1 MTTIL
6 SNPQIHGS
14 HYPNGNWKSQ
24 NFCDKTTKSGYQV
37 TWYKNGNIK
46 SSGNFENNK
55 PTGLHTL
62 WFFDGT
68 KRAEINYKDGKR
80 DGDFIIWHTNG
91 RIKSQGSYQNGQ
103 VTGIWTFWYFNGQ
116 KYKET
121 DTIRGTRLYWYD
133 NGQIKSKQY
142 RVFWK
147 GEEEHKDF
155 INYFRSTKNWDS
167 QGNVMDGDII
177 TVIESIRSYTKD
189 SVMKLSH
196 TSTGAITYFNKD
208 GTKQYEIEYQWIFD
222 SDWYFDIKSDRY
234 QWVDFV
240 VSHYSFFNKKG
251 NKTKLLECCE
261 KTRNE
266 DVLPYSYL
274 WNFYNDKG
282 ELIFEYNIKRLKYLN
297 IDLYDELTKINH
309 KELKKTLTHIEKYK
323 SIFEKQL
330 SFCLLDTQP
339 NSMFPKALFTNAQLD
354 LFDL

>member
-1 MTTIL
+1 
-6 SNPQIHGS
+6 
-14 HYPNGNWKSQ
+14 
-24 NFCDKTTKSGYQV
+24 V
-37 TWYKNGNIK
+37 TWYKNGNWK

-55 PTGLHTL
+55 PTGLRTL

-68 KRAEINYKDGKR
+68 KRAEINYKDGQR
-80 DGDFIIWHTNG
+80 DGEFTFWHNNG
-91 RIKSQGSYQNGQ
+91 KIKYQGSYINGQ
-103 VTGIWTFWYFNGQ
+103 VVGIWTLWYFNGQ

-133 NGQIKSKQY
+133 NGQMKSKQY
-142 RVFWK
+142 RVCWK
-147 GEEEHKDF
+147 DEEAHKDF
-155 INYFRSTKNWDS
+155 TNDYRSTKNWDS

-177 TVIESIRSYTKD
+177 TVKESIRSYTKD

-196 TSTGAITYFNKD
+196 TFTGAITYFNKD
-208 GTKQYEIEYQWIFD
+208 GTKQYEIEYEWIFD
-222 SDWYFDIKSDRY
+222 NDWYFDVKSDRH

-240 VSHYSFFNKKG
+240 IYKYNFFNKKG
-251 NKTKLLECCE
+251 NKTKLLECCG

-266 DVLPYSYL
+266 DVLPYSFL

-282 ELIFEYNIKRLKYLN
+282 ELIFEYDINRMKYMN

-309 KELKKTLTHIEKYK
+309 KELKKTLAHIEKYK

-330 SFCLLDTQP
+330 SLYLPDTQP
-339 NSMFPKALFTNAQLD
+339 DSMFPKALFTNTQLD

>member
-1 MTTIL
+1 MTTTL
-6 SNPQIHGS
+6 PNPKIHGS
-14 HYPNGNWKSQ
+14 HYSNGNW
-24 NFCDKTTKSGYQV
+24 
-37 TWYKNGNIK
+37 K

-55 PTGLHTL
+55 PTGLRTL

-80 DGDFIIWHTNG
+80 DGEFTFWYRDG
-91 RIKSQGSYQNGQ
+91 QIKSQGSYLNGQ
-103 VTGIWTFWYFNGQ
+103 VVGIWTLWYFNGQ
-116 KYKET
+116 QYKET

-133 NGQIKSKQY
+133 NGQMKSKQY

-147 GEEEHKDF
+147 GEDEHKDF
-155 INYFRSTKNWDS
+155 INDFRSTKNWDS
-167 QGNVMDGDII
+167 QGNVMNGDTV

-196 TSTGAITYFNKD
+196 TCTGAITYFNKD

-234 QWVDFV
+234 QWVDFAV
-240 VSHYSFFNKKG
+240 HHYNFFNKKG

-261 KTRNE
+261 KTRND

-309 KELKKTLTHIEKYK
+309 KELKKTLAHIEKYK

-330 SFCLLDTQP
+330 SFCLPDTQP
-339 NSMFPKALFTNAQLD
+339 DSMLPKALFTNTQSD

>member
-1 MTTIL
+1 MAIGNHRATLKTINQL
-6 SNPQIHGS
+6 DYVH
-14 HYPNGNWKSQ
+14 
-24 NFCDKTTKSGYQV
+24 SG
-37 TWYKNGNIK
+37 
-46 SSGNFENNK
+46 
-55 PTGLHTL
+55 
-62 WFFDGT
+62 FFDGT
-68 KRAEINYKDGKR
+68 KRAEINYKDGNR
-80 DGDFIIWHTNG
+80 DGEFTFWHNNG
-91 RIKSQGSYQNGQ
+91 KIKSKGSYLNGQ
-103 VTGIWTFWYFNGQ
+103 VVGIWTLWYFNGQ

-133 NGQIKSKQY
+133 NGQMKSKQY

-147 GEEEHKDF
+147 GEDEHKDF
-155 INYFRSTKNWDS
+155 INDFRSTKNWDS
-167 QGNVMDGDII
+167 QGNVMNGDTV

-196 TSTGAITYFNKD
+196 TCTGAITYFNKD

-234 QWVDFV
+234 QWVDFAV
-240 VSHYSFFNKKG
+240 HHYNFFNKKG

-261 KTRNE
+261 KTRND

-297 IDLYDELTKINH
+297 IDLYDKLTKINH
-309 KELKKTLTHIEKYK
+309 KELKKTLAHIEKYK

-330 SFCLLDTQP
+330 SFCLPDTQP
-339 NSMFPKALFTNAQLD
+339 DSMLPKALFTNTQSD